1 MQGALED
8 HIRKFQHL
16 FKGNGFIVVLCPREL
31 FDAIPPY
38 LKVDGVRYETSFYPT
53 AAAAYGDIGVMVKKE
68 KEQQPCMTKE
78 EWEEYR
84 KNLDTAAMEHAAIL
98 TGIVPDPDTE
108 DEGEM

>member
-16 FKGNGFIVVLCPREL
+16 FKGNGFIVVLCPREA

-53 AAAAYGDIGVMVKKE
+53 AVAGPGDIGIMVKKE
-68 KEQQPCMTKE
+68 KDQEPCMTKE
-78 EWEEYR
+78 EWQEYR
-84 KNLDTAAMEHAAIL
+84 STLEKDAMKHAAIL
-98 TGIVPDPDTE
+98 TGIIPDPNTE
-108 DEGEM
+108 DEDEM